1 MLAAV
6 TSTTSNLIFTGE
18 LTGDFLAMGAQDD
31 KVLYR
36 FKVGGSITGG
46 VTTYMVGDK
55 QYVAVMSGAANSFWR
70 AAPGSSTV
78 IVFALQ

>member
-6 TSTTSNLIFTGE
+6 TSTSAGLVFSGE
-18 LTGDFLAMGAQDD
+18 LSGDFDAFDAKDG

-36 FKVGGSITGG
+36 FNVGGPITGG
-46 VTTYMVGDK
+46 VPSYMVGDK

-70 AAPGSSTV
+70 SAPGSSTV
-78 IVFALQ
+78 IVFGLQ